1 MQTIKIVRYFLK
13 NINQTCRESVQN
25 SVFFLNFIVKTN
37 FFNPKPFCLMK
48 NFLHALKVS
57 LLLVAAGY
65 LTTGCKEDKTSD
77 EPPVPDVASLTAEVV
92 TVNSTSA
99 DVRLTAHKITE
110 AAYLAAPEGEEAPD
124 AAVIFATGTR
134 GIDCQEEDFVTTV
147 RGLDPLTKYDIYF
160 AGITDE
166 EAYSD
171 VVSVSV
177 TTTDF
182 SEDVAA
188 YDINTDRFKVRIRV
202 PENFAS
208 TGNVIKW
215 GLSDIAMFNM
225 NTKMYGYTPADMMNL
240 NDEYY
245 HNFFTEDKEFSF
257 SNDLTDICVVD
268 ENGEIEPDPW
278 NGDYKYYYEPIVPGG
293 KYITTYG
300 EYAYGE
306 DLMGWG
312 PGYYTPLFD
321 YTGYQN
327 ATDMGEAVDEKDYW
341 TGFYAKLETQ
351 LTAPEKLDASLNI
364 TTNLRPNGGVIS
376 FTPDDN
382 ITQYVYTIMDDAN
395 YQTMLSMLLDGDE
408 NNIQWFLTTTL
419 AMMSYN
425 VMSTTEPV
433 DLVIENFYDE
443 VDRTA
448 TYHILAVGMGNEQGT
463 TQCFEHQTFT
473 LPEPTKP
480 APELTVTP
488 IKNPNGEESPYEVWF
503 NIKSND
509 ALTGSYVANYER
521 DWMSMLDLGYTEE
534 DLLSNYGVALASSEI
549 GQINSSE
556 GMNICFP
563 SRENSTTYLA
573 VVVDN
578 DEGTSS
584 EVAVAQNTTIAEPD
598 AEPVSSTLFTDLV
611 GDWTAT
617 ATIQYDEY
625 DYESYTFVTKQSEIQ
640 SKVTIGDTT
649 YPEVLPDEV
658 YELFFNTTIYK
669 TKEEVDAVYA
679 QFKESVD
686 LFNDKTRNQNRLLC
700 QGLSLEIVVYEDNL
714 RYASPYDL
722 FISETYNGY
731 DVESPVFDFGPKW
744 YLQIGENNTVSVPF
758 NMNRFA
764 PLSGWGSYVYYL
776 VGADPGE
783 DGSVLPYIPNGTS
796 SENGYFPAEVS
807 ADKNTITIN
816 PLNYNGTDYYMNPG
830 SYSYGYFKF
839 PSTVISSITLTRGW
853 NGEDAGASS
862 SSLDN
867 VRKRY
872 EPNQLKSRYEL
883 RPVSKLKSRTPVAVK
898 PAVERKQVKI
908 NHVLTPEEAKANM
921 DAYMEKLHGK
931 R

>member
-1 MQTIKIVRYFLK
+1 MNRFDLLK
-13 NINQTCRESVQN
+13 NVNKFDTQGVQN
-25 SVFFLNFIVKTN
+25 AVFFLTFIVKTN

-48 NFLHALKVS
+48 NFLHVLKVS
-57 LLLVAAGY
+57 LLIAAAGY
-65 LTTGCKEDKTSD
+65 LTTGCKDDTTEDPAT
-77 EPPVPDVASLTAEVV
+77 PDVASLAAEVV
-92 TVNSTSA
+92 TVSSTSA
-99 DVRLTAHKITE
+99 DVRLTTHKITE

-134 GIDCQEEDFVTTV
+134 GIDCQEGDFVTTV
-147 RGLDPLTKYDIYF
+147 RGLDPLTAYNVYF

-166 EAYSD
+166 EAYTD

-188 YDINTDRFKVRIRV
+188 YGITPTSFKVRVRV
-202 PENFAS
+202 PENLATS
-208 TGNVIKW
+208 GNVIKW
-215 GLSDIAMFNM
+215 GLSDIAMYNM
-225 NTKMYGYTPADMMNL
+225 NTKMYGYTSADIMNL

-257 SNDLTDICVVD
+257 SNDLQDICVVD

-278 NGDYKYYYEPIVPGG
+278 NGEYKYYYEPIVPGG
-293 KYITTYG
+293 KYITTFG
-300 EYAYGE
+300 EYALAE
-306 DLMGWG
+306 DQMGWG
-312 PGYYTPLFD
+312 LGYYGPLFD
-321 YTGYQN
+321 YEGYLNASNTGQSS
-327 ATDMGEAVDEKDYW
+327 DEKDYW
-341 TGFYAKLETQ
+341 TGFYARIDTQ
-351 LTAPEKLDASLNI
+351 LTTPEKLDASLNI

-376 FTPDDN
+376 FTPDEN

-395 YQTMLSMLLDGDE
+395 YQMMLSMLLDNDE
-408 NNIQWFLTTTL
+408 SNVQWFLTTTL
-419 AMMSYN
+419 AMMSFS

-433 DLVIENFYDE
+433 DLVIEDFYYE

-448 TYHILAVGMGNEQGT
+448 TYHILAVGMGNEEGT

-488 IKNPNGEESPYEVWF
+488 IKNPNGEDSPYEVWF
-503 NIKSND
+503 NVKSSD
-509 ALTGSYVANYER
+509 VLTGSYVANYER
-521 DWMSMLDLGYTEE
+521 DWMSMIDLGYTAE
-534 DLLSNYGVALASSEI
+534 DLLSNYGVELSSTEI

-556 GMNICFP
+556 GLNICFT
-563 SRENSTTYLA
+563 SLANSTTYIA
-573 VVVDN
+573 VSVAN

-584 EVAVAQNTTIAEPD
+584 EVVVAQNTTIEEPD
-598 AEPVSSTLFTDLV
+598 AERVSSSLFTDLL

-625 DYESYTFVTKQSEIQ
+625 DYETFTFVTKQAQKQ

-649 YPEVLPDEV
+649 YPEVLPDEI
-658 YELFFNTTIYK
+658 YELFFNTTSYK

-679 QFKESVD
+679 QFKASVD
-686 LFNDKTRNQNRLLC
+686 QFNQKTRNQNRLLC
-700 QGLSLEIVVYEDNL
+700 QGLSLELVIYEDNL

-722 FISETYNGY
+722 FSSETYNGY
-731 DVESPVFDFGPKW
+731 DIESPVFDFGPKW
-744 YLQIGENNTVSVPF
+744 YLQIDENDQVSVPF
-758 NMNRFA
+758 NMNRFT
-764 PLSGWGSYVYYL
+764 PLSGWGSSIYYL
-776 VGADPGE
+776 LGASTGE
-783 DGSVLPYIPNGTS
+783 EGNVLPYIQNGTA
-796 SENGYFPAEVS
+796 SENGYFPVEIS

-816 PLNYNGTDYYMNPG
+816 PLNYNGKDYYMNPG
-830 SYSYGYFKF
+830 SYSNGYYMFQSNVVS
-839 PSTVISSITLTRGW
+839 PVTLTRGW
-853 NGEDAGASS
+853 SGDDDAASS

-872 EPNQLKSRYEL
+872 EPFQLKSRYQIN
-883 RPVSKLKSRTPVAVK
+883 PVTRYKSRTPVAVK

-908 NHVLTPEEAKANM
+908 NHVLTQKEAKANM
-921 DAYMEKLHGK
+921 DAFMEKLHGK